1 MNGISLDLA
10 YAIIELIWTKGLIS
24 DEEMAKI
31 KEKCAVTLSLK
42 NQHLPG

>member
-31 KEKCAVTLSLK
+31 KEKCNVEMNCIK
-42 NQHLPG
+42 K